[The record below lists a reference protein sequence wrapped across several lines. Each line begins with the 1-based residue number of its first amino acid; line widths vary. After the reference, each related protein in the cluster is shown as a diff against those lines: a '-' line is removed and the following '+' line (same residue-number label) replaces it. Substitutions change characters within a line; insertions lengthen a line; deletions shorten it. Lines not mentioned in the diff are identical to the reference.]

1 MLLCSQTQSFAS
13 IRNELLTAL
22 RTRGINEI
30 HGEPVPEDSEDIVL
44 GVPLDKK
51 NLEKGWVNLEIPEFD
66 EGDAKRK
73 GGVKKGSV
81 FNQSPLG
88 AGLGDG
94 DMLAFRF
101 RKEAKDE
108 MELDEDWDVTLPRL
122 DDDTGSQA

>member
-1 MLLCSQTQSFAS
+1 MLLCPQTQSFTS
-13 IRNELLTAL
+13 IRSELSTAL
-22 RTRGINEI
+22 QSRGITEI
-30 HGEPVPEDSEDIVL
+30 NGEPLPEDSEDIVL

-73 GGVKKGSV
+73 SGVKKSSV
-81 FNQSPLG
+81 FNQTPLG
-88 AGLGDG
+88 AGLSDG

-101 RKEAKDE
+101 RKEAQDE

-122 DDDTGSQA
+122 DDDTGSQG